1 MPKSNGRAVA
11 FDGNNTLY
19 TTFVGDDRIFKFTT
33 GGVASGEISVGVQL
47 GALALKPDGNLYGG
61 NYTGTGEV
69 YNIDSSSG
77 AKTTA
82 LTYSPTT
89 APTCPFGADLW
100 KYIDGLE
107 RLPSGNLAVSGDRCT
122 RVDTLVPPSG
132 DPTSSFTVP
141 EGEDNSGIT
150 TDGADGLW
158 LALNTG
164 SVTRLAH
171 RNASGTYTDSISTG
185 TFLEDLAFDAK
196 TFAPNCAVWGMSI
209 IPSPSHLVAYAV
221 PCPGGTAQQAVAV
234 KTTNADFVTLFFTC
248 GSADNLEDEKFPLA
262 VGLNPDAGGEVVAAY
277 TNQLFCGVGSPKILS
292 EASNGWTSTG
302 LSEAH
307 AAAVSATSKAP
318 TVNIAAPLNGTK
330 YRRGETVHYEGSAS
344 DAEQSAITGAGLQWT
359 DDKLSPP
366 PIGTGQSFDLK
377 IAANA
382 PLGDH
387 KITLTATDA
396 QGHPASTS
404 VTITVGPALCPS
416 TSNCPP

>member
-1 MPKSNGRAVA
+1 
-11 FDGNNTLY
+11 
-19 TTFVGDDRIFKFTT
+19 
-33 GGVASGEISVGVQL
+33 
-47 GALALKPDGNLYGG
+47 
-61 NYTGTGEV
+61 
-69 YNIDSSSG
+69 
-77 AKTTA
+77 
-82 LTYSPTT
+82 
-89 APTCPFGADLW
+89 
-100 KYIDGLE
+100 
-107 RLPSGNLAVSGDRCT
+107 
-122 RVDTLVPPSG
+122 
-132 DPTSSFTVP
+132 
-141 EGEDNSGIT
+141 
-150 TDGADGLW
+150 
-158 LALNTG
+158 
-164 SVTRLAH
+164 
-171 RNASGTYTDSISTG
+171 
-185 TFLEDLAFDAK
+185 
-196 TFAPNCAVWGMSI
+196 MSI